1 MVSPRVTVVVATHD
15 RAALLPRLHAALVGQ
30 RDAPAFRVVV
40 VDDASTD
47 GTPKVLAELA
57 ERPGPPWEVVRLS
70 RNGGPARARNAGL
83 ARTTTPWVAFTDD
96 DCVPTPSWL
105 AELVATA
112 EREDADIVGG
122 RVAPAPDQPRGPFSR
137 TLQVDDALYLQ
148 TANVLYRREAIV
160 GVGGFDDRFRTG
172 EDTDLAQRVLATG
185 ARLAFADEALVHHDV
200 SPSSVRGAMVNAARW
215 VDLPAVVRRHP
226 ALRATHATHRVF
238 WKDTHPPLWA
248 GLVATAGAVRIRRAW
263 PLLTW
268 GWWVWHRLAR
278 VPVSPSRRERVRGL
292 PGALAV
298 DVTEAATMVR
308 GSVRHRSLLL

>member
-15 RAALLPRLHAALVGQ
+15 RAALLPRLHAALAGQ
-30 RDAPAFRVVV
+30 RDAPTFRVVV

-47 GTPKVLAELA
+47 ATPTVLAELA
-57 ERPGPPWEVVRLS
+57 ERPDLAWEVVRLS

-83 ARTTTPWVAFTDD
+83 AQADTPWVAFTDD

-105 AELVATA
+105 AALVAA
-112 EREDADIVGG
+112 GEREHAGVVGG
-122 RVAPAPDQPRGPFSR
+122 RVAPAPDQARGPFSR
-137 TLQVDDALYLQ
+137 TLQVDDARYLQ
-148 TANVLYRREAIV
+148 TANVLYRREALV
-160 GVGGFDDRFRTG
+160 GVGGFDDRLRTG

-185 ARLAFADEALVHHDV
+185 ARLAFADDALVHHDV
-200 SPSSVRGAMVNAARW
+200 SPSSVRGAVANAARW

-226 ALRATHATHRVF
+226 TLRDTHATHRIF

-248 GLVATAGAVRIRRAW
+248 GLLGTAGALGGRRAW
-263 PLLTW
+263 PLLAW

-278 VPVSPSRRERVRGL
+278 VPVGASPRERVRGL

-298 DVTEAATMVR
+298 DVTEALTMVR